1 MGLSSMKKLT
11 LPVLLTLG
19 LVACQQEAKAPA
31 EKPAEKAAPATAA
44 SQPATTTKAEA
55 KKAPVV
61 PGNSPGTREH
71 VDEDGVVRRGEKLSA
86 REHLSVALTMAKL
99 SELEG
104 KPVKVTG
111 TVGKVCEKKGC
122 WFVLEEGEQK
132 IRITSKGYK
141 FFVPSKSVGMR
152 ATVEGE
158 LTVTQLSKED
168 AEHLAAE
175 GAPVQA
181 DAKEVSISA
190 VGVELKQKE
199 G

>member
-1 MGLSSMKKLT
+1 MKKLT
-11 LPVLLTLG
+11 FALLLTFG
-19 LVACQQEAKAPA
+19 LVACKEGAKAPA
-31 EKPAEKAAPATAA
+31 EKPAEMKAAAKKEAPAPKKAA
-44 SQPATTTKAEA
+44 SQPAKKAEA
-55 KKAPVV
+55 VV
-61 PGNSPGTREH
+61 PGNTPGTREH
-71 VDEDGVVRRGEKLSA
+71 IDDDGVVRRGEKLSP

-111 TVGKVCEKKGC
+111 TVGKVCVKKGC

-141 FFVPSKSVGMR
+141 FFVPSKSIGMM

-158 LTVTQLSKED
+158 LKVTQLSKDD

-181 DAKEVSISA
+181 DAKEVSIAA
-190 VGVELKQKE
+190 VGVELKKKE